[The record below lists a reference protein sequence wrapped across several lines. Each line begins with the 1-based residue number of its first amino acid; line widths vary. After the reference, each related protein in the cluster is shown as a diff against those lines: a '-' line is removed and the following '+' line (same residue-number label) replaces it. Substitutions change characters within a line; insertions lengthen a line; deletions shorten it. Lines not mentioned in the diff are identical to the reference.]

1 MTELLDRRVLGAVR
15 FADAATSTRIV
26 DGLIVESPHADLRK
40 NRSGLWVLWSVAGL
54 EAHTLAFDSPPAA
67 PPLSSVSVELTVS
80 DASRRYLAR
89 KATIRLPRD
98 PDVTHND
105 QAGSLFQPIDVK
117 LYPAPNA
124 PVSAGWAVIRAHLRN
139 NATNAPLRGAVLRVV
154 RISDGHIIA
163 RGMSDDR
170 GEALV
175 VVPGIP
181 ITTFNA
187 GHGPPLSTEIDVNVE
202 AIVDPGAGVV
212 PDPDQVE
219 AAGGLPSV
227 SAPHK
232 LAAGRELSTAFA
244 VAIP

>member
-15 FADAATSTRIV
+15 FQDAATNTRIV
-26 DGLIVESPHADLRK
+26 EGLVVESPQADLRK
-40 NRSGLWVLWSVAGL
+40 NRSGLWVLWNVAGL

-80 DASRRYLAR
+80 DASGRYVAR
-89 KATIRLPRD
+89 KAAIRLPRD
-98 PDVTHND
+98 PDITHAD
-105 QAGSLFQPIDVK
+105 QAGSLFQPIDIT

-124 PVSAGWAVIRAHLRN
+124 PVSAGWAVIRAHVRN

-154 RISDGHIIA
+154 RVSDGQIVA
-163 RGMSDDR
+163 RGMSDER

-181 ITTFNA
+181 ITTFNV
-187 GHGPPLSTEIDVNVE
+187 GNGPPLAAEIDVNVE
-202 AIVDPGAGVV
+202 AIFDPGAGVV

-219 AAGGLPSV
+219 AESGLPSV

-232 LAAGRELSTAFA
+232 LAAGRELSTEFA